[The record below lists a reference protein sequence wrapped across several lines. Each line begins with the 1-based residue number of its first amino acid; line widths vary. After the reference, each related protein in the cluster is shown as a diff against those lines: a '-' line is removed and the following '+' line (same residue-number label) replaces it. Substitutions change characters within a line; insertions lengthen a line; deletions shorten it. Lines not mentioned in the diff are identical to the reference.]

1 LLELLSKLL
10 HFTVANPPGS
20 DSGARYAAIPK
31 KDAATWSAA
40 LDETRAHRTAPVLGY
55 MLRSTG
61 MDRMVPAPYDTA
73 FGNDYRQTLAANTL
87 LMHTLGQLMPA
98 LAEAGV
104 RPIVLKG
111 ALLAD
116 VYYPD
121 LGTRP
126 MGDIDLLFRAEE
138 SPAAHQVFR
147 AMGFAPRSEN
157 NSNDAIVFCNSRGIT
172 CDVHHRF
179 NLFPPEMRDEIT
191 EEEAMPSLAGQ
202 PVKCWEPNAQLVHLL
217 VHLCGHRRKSGL
229 IIGWLLDLAFVVRRD
244 GARLCPKRLESLIP
258 HPTQLKM
265 LWRTLGFLRAHTGL
279 IIPEPLQGSV
289 DSEPP
294 LRLPGI
300 LRDQRLAQWGLPSVR
315 GWLRL
320 LASHLHL
327 STAPVAK
334 YPSVSDLAQCLL
346 PSGRD

>member
-1 LLELLSKLL
+1 
-10 HFTVANPPGS
+10 
-20 DSGARYAAIPK
+20 
-31 KDAATWSAA
+31 
-40 LDETRAHRTAPVLGY
+40 

-61 MDRMVPAPYDTA
+61 MDRMVPTPYDTTFA
-73 FGNDYRQTLAANTL
+73 NDYRQTLAANTL
-87 LMHTLGQLMPA
+87 LMHTLRQLMPA

-104 RPIVLKG
+104 RPIILKG

-138 SPAAHQVFR
+138 ARVAHPVFK
-147 AMGFAPRSEN
+147 AMGFTPRDDN
-157 NSNDAIVFCNSRGIT
+157 TSNDAIVLRNSRGIT
-172 CDVHHRF
+172 CDVHHHF
-179 NLFPPEMRDEIT
+179 SLFPPEMRDGIT
-191 EEEAMPSLAGQ
+191 EEVAMPSLGGQ

-217 VHLCGHRRKSGL
+217 VHLCGHRPFSGL

-244 GARLCPKRLESLIP
+244 GERLCPKQLESLMP
-258 HPTQLKM
+258 HPKQLRM
-265 LWRTLGFLRAHTGL
+265 LWRALGFLREHAGL
-279 IIPEPLQGSV
+279 IIPKDLQESV

-300 LRDQRLAQWGLPSVR
+300 LRDQRLARWGLPSMR

-320 LASHLHL
+320 LACHLHL
-327 STAPVAK
+327 STPPMAN
-334 YPSVSDLAQCLL
+334 YPSMSDLAQSML